1 MFNAFSKAIMVAL
14 GGAMVWMVYSYFVG
28 SLDLSLKEMLKQ
40 LGLSAFFILALWM
53 SLEYTR
59 S

>member
-14 GGAMVWMVYSYFVG
+14 GGAMVWMVCSYFAG
-28 SLDLSLKEMLKQ
+28 SLDLSLIQMWKQ
-40 LGLSAFFILALWM
+40 LGASALLISCLWM
-53 SLEYTR
+53 SQKYSR